1 MMFNIRKSNRIL
13 EYYENIIISTDS
25 KKKKYQ
31 NGEPPAP

>member
-25 KKKKYQ
+25 KKKYQ
-31 NGEPPAP
+31 NGELPAP